1 MLKTYL
7 INTLTLHDYC
17 IVYNGSK
24 WGIYMKSI
32 HKEIVNL
39 FLKLGFFAYGGP
51 AAHTA
56 MMNEEVVQKRKWL
69 SESEFL
75 DLIGFT
81 NLIPGPNSTELAIL
95 VGYKMGGALGLL
107 LAGIS
112 FIFPAVLIVMIF
124 TYFYVQYSSI
134 IQVQSALSGMS
145 AIMVAIIIS
154 ALSKM
159 MKSNVKD
166 SKSVGLLIF
175 SLLLLFLNFSEITV
189 LLVSGLVAL
198 ILYTY
203 KKSRVYSIEPIS
215 LSILFYTFVKIGSL
229 LYGSGYVLIAFLRSE
244 FVTKLQYLTENQLL
258 DLVLIGEITPGPVF
272 TSATAIG
279 FYLSGIKGAIV
290 STVGIFIP
298 SFLLIFILY
307 PIYNKLRD
315 NLVIK
320 NFLNGVSIASLSI
333 MLKVCIDLSL
343 NISNSLL
350 LVIMCITSF
359 ILLYKYKVNNIILII
374 ISALIGTILL

>member
-1 MLKTYL
+1 MTTVL
-7 INTLTLHDYC
+7 
-17 IVYNGSK
+17 YNGSK

-32 HKEIVNL
+32 HKEIVKL

-95 VGYKMGGALGLL
+95 VGYKMGGVLGLL

-145 AIMVAIIIS
+145 SIMVAIIIS
-154 ALSKM
+154 ALLKM

-203 KKSRVYSIEPIS
+203 KKSRVYSIDPIS
-215 LSILFYTFVKIGSL
+215 LSVLFYTFVKIGSL

-244 FVTKLQYLTENQLL
+244 FVTKLKYLSENQLL